1 MNGLGMPDILKLLR
15 RLGFDASAD
24 FPRPLGGGLSHQTWA
39 AAAAEG
45 TFVVKRLNPVVM
57 KRPAAPGNFRRS
69 ELLARTLADEIPAI
83 TALRFHNDVLIPF

>member
-1 MNGLGMPDILKLLR
+1 MPDILKLLR

-24 FPRPLGGGLSHQTWA
+24 FPRPLGGGLSHQIWA

-69 ELLARTLADEIPAI
+69 ELLARTLAGRNSGDNGPPVPQRRPDP
-83 TALRFHNDVLIPF
+83 L